1 MKKCERKII
10 NEQIVKIRKEQLCY
24 GCGRK
29 FPNNSSMNSCFTKLN
44 NMPKRIYFCEGCHHT
59 MTTKNITLDK
69 FWYGDLLKES
79 LIYERNKRN

>member
-1 MKKCERKII
+1 MSRKII
-10 NEQIVKIRKEQLCY
+10 SEKIVKTKGEHVCY

-29 FPNNSSMNSCFTKLN
+29 FKHATQMNSAVCKIHSN
-44 NMPKRIYFCEGCHHT
+44 IVVRKYFCEGCHHT